1 MLDSWCRENGKCGDR
16 VAKLYSVVGTF
27 QIGVNCVT
35 ERKTRI
41 YVMILKRMS
50 FLREQSMTK
59 KSMTFQNTVSPHM
72 GRGER
77 VTRLHQQIAACGIET
92 PDPPSGCAACR
103 ELHRQI
109 AACGDLL

>member
-1 MLDSWCRENGKCGDR
+1 MLNPWCRENGKCGDR
-16 VAKLYSVVGTF
+16 AVKLYSVVGTF

-41 YVMILKRMS
+41 YVMILKRMF

-59 KSMTFQNTVSPHM
+59 KSMTFQNAVSPHM

-77 VTRLHQQIAACGIET
+77 VTRLHQKIAACGIET
-92 PDPPSGCAACR
+92 
-103 ELHRQI
+103 
-109 AACGDLL
+109 

>member
-1 MLDSWCRENGKCGDR
+1 MLNPWCRENGKCGDR

-41 YVMILKRMS
+41 YVMILKRMF
-50 FLREQSMTK
+50 FLRGQSMTK

-77 VTRLHQQIAACGIET
+77 VTRLHQKIAACGIET
-92 PDPPSGCAACR
+92 PNLPGCNGR
-103 ELHRQI
+103 
-109 AACGDLL
+109 

>member
-1 MLDSWCRENGKCGDR
+1 MLDSWCRGNGKCGDR
-16 VAKLYSVVGTF
+16 AAKLYSVVDTF
-27 QIGVNCVT
+27 PNGVNCVT

-41 YVMILKRMS
+41 YVMILKHMF

-59 KSMTFQNTVSPHM
+59 KSMTFQNAVSPHM

-92 PDPPSGCAACR
+92 SRKSGHPRTKSVIALANCR
-103 ELHRQI
+103 VRH
-109 AACGDLL
+109 

>member
-1 MLDSWCRENGKCGDR
+1 MLNPWCRENGKCGDR

-41 YVMILKRMS
+41 YVMILKRMF
-50 FLREQSMTK
+50 FLRGQSMTK

-72 GRGER
+72 GRGKR
-77 VTRLHQQIAACGIET
+77 VTILRQKIAACGIET
-92 PDPPSGCAACR
+92 
-103 ELHRQI
+103 QI
-109 AACGDLL
+109 

>member
-1 MLDSWCRENGKCGDR
+1 
-16 VAKLYSVVGTF
+16 
-27 QIGVNCVT
+27 
-35 ERKTRI
+35 
-41 YVMILKRMS
+41 MILKRMF

-109 AACGDLL
+109 AACGDFL